1 MSDSKFSRRSFL
13 GTLTAGALGVA
24 ASDSFTQYA
33 DSRVFAEEG
42 STNARREIIGDPR
55 VRGPFPI
62 LSTPFLESGKV
73 DYETLAD
80 QAKFVDSRECS
91 GMIWPQAGDAVDL
104 LTMDEKMQGMEVL
117 AETMKGRETAL
128 CLGVQGKDVDEML
141 VYAKKAEELEPT
153 AIISRPPDD
162 GKTEEDLAD
171 YWRALMKVVNRPVII
186 QTSGGVKYKGPAPS
200 LELLIQLGKES
211 PYFGY
216 VKEESAPIE
225 ARMQKLVAAKPDI
238 KRVFSAMGGH
248 AWLYQLRLGTEGLIT
263 ERAPFADV
271 LAAVW
276 RNYESGNLTV
286 AADAYSKL
294 LLMLNMRQ
302 TIGGNELR
310 GYSLYIWQKRGVF
323 KNRLSR
329 EYGPGNSVPEKPIVS
344 EVKLS
349 EMQIAELDMRFEAM
363 KPYLKEGDWK

>member
-1 MSDSKFSRRSFL
+1 MIDGRLSRRNFL

-24 ASDSFTQYA
+24 ASDSFTRNG
-33 DSRVFAEEG
+33 DPRVFADEFA
-42 STNARREIIGDPR
+42 TNAQREVIGDPR

-62 LSTPFLESGKV
+62 LSTPFLESGEV
-73 DYETLAD
+73 DYETLAK
-80 QAKFVDSRECS
+80 QAEFVASRDCS

-104 LTMDEKMQGMEVL
+104 LTMDEKLQGMEVL
-117 AETMKGRETAL
+117 AATMKGRKTAL
-128 CLGVQGKDVDEML
+128 CLGVQGKDIDEML
-141 VYAKKAEELEPT
+141 VYAKKAEELEST

-162 GKTEEDLAD
+162 GKTEEDLAE

-186 QTSGGVKYKGPAPS
+186 QTSGGTKYKGPAPS

-225 ARMQKLVAAKPDI
+225 ARMQQLVAAKPDI

-248 AWLYQLRLGTEGLIT
+248 AWLYQLRIGTEGLIT
-263 ERAPFADV
+263 ERAPYADV
-271 LAAVW
+271 LMAIW
-276 RNYESGNLTV
+276 NNYESGNFVV

-302 TIGGNELR
+302 SIGGNELR

-329 EYGPGNSVPEKPIVS
+329 EYGPGNSIPEKPIVS
-344 EVKLS
+344 EFKLS

-363 KPYLKEGDWK
+363 KPYLKTTEE